1 MTGTPE
7 EDTLPPSLRFLKHL
21 VTALTLTM
29 IVGVIAIVALLVTR
43 LPQLGGGPVVPPA
56 LSLPAGAEAA
66 AVTMGSGWIAVVTRD
81 DRILIFGAN
90 GRMWQE
96 IAVKRPAS

>member
-43 LPQLGGGPVVPPA
+43 LPHLGSAPVIPPA
-56 LSLPAGAEAA
+56 LVLPAGAEAA
-66 AVTMGSGWIAVVTRD
+66 AVTMGSGWVAVVTKD
-81 DRILIFGAN
+81 DRILIFGSD
-90 GRMWQE
+90 GKPWQE
-96 IAVKRPAS
+96 IAIKRPAS